1 MDILLNSI
9 AFNKKDVNVEIHL
22 KSLIIRK
29 VLSPLPFNAKNIGV
43 IVCLH
48 FQYMVLP
55 ESQLDEIFSY
65 ISQVQQR
72 KGNAIVFRVL
82 SSSRP

>member
-1 MDILLNSI
+1 MLKFI
-9 AFNKKDVNVEIHL
+9 L
-22 KSLIIRK
+22 KSQILRK
-29 VLSPLPFNAKNIGV
+29 GLSSLPFDAKNIGV
-43 IVCLH
+43 QVCLH

-72 KGNAIVFRVL
+72 KGNAITFRVL

>member
-1 MDILLNSI
+1 MLKFIFKSQILRKGLS
-9 AFNKKDVNVEIHL
+9 
-22 KSLIIRK
+22 SL
-29 VLSPLPFNAKNIGV
+29 LFDAKNIGV
-43 IVCLH
+43 RVCLH

-72 KGNAIVFRVL
+72 KGNAITFRVL
-82 SSSRP
+82 SSSSP

>member
-1 MDILLNSI
+1 MLKFI
-9 AFNKKDVNVEIHL
+9 L
-22 KSLIIRK
+22 KSQILRK
-29 VLSPLPFNAKNIGV
+29 GLSSLPFDAKNVGV
-43 IVCLH
+43 RVCLH

-72 KGNAIVFRVL
+72 KGNAITFRVF
-82 SSSRP
+82 SSSRS

>member
-1 MDILLNSI
+1 MAILLNSI

-22 KSLIIRK
+22 KSQILRK

-55 ESQLDEIFSY
+55 ESQLDEIVSY
-65 ISQVQQR
+65 ISQVQKR